1 MKKQTKKL
9 VATTAVIAAAVA
21 TETAINQPAAQAAIA
36 KPTQASKAAITTTVQ
51 RAQNQVGQAQTEVK
65 KADQT
70 VAGAQNTLVQ
80 AQRDVVKVQ
89 TAVDEQK
96 ETVVK
101 AQAEVT
107 KQTTALSQAQALP
120 SEAVRRKVQD
130 VTTQIKA
137 QQHVVASAEQTVN
150 RAQAANSQAQ
160 AALVRSNAA
169 INQTELA
176 ASSQTV
182 ALQRAQAEVARLQ
195 ADPAIKSYQTIV
207 DTKAQVENLRQ
218 AVAAKEDQ
226 VKVDTDAVKKAEA
239 AVSQAEAD
247 YTAASGAAQV
257 ALISYA
263 VSSDEVAVTQK
274 ALTSAQ
280 AVASQA
286 NVELASAQSAY
297 QRAADVLA
305 GRNRAQAEAN
315 LQVAQAAYDA
325 ASQVVEKFNQQL
337 AEKRQTYE
345 QAKSEYRKLA
355 AVYYHDSNSYSAG
368 AVISADYGTSASG
381 GTGAPATD
389 DSIDQSSVWTDK
401 PDAPASSNANDFYPN
416 ADYWDDY
423 YSLPSLPS
431 LPPEISPGATV
442 DPDDDYWYPGSS
454 TGNTELD
461 QAHESLDQA
470 KSEVE
475 RLEGAIRA
483 EKQALAK
490 EKYSGVTGGNV
501 IYIPNRYLSN
511 LKDYRDSTIK
521 TYDSITGSQNPG
533 SSLGYYP
540 ESKASVYQHSQAD
553 QQKQLN
559 WRNLDNATLTELAK
573 YTAGLINGIRE
584 QVGTQ
589 PVTVTPDSVNEVLQY
604 IANGYN
610 GAAWDVYGAHFDKE
624 VFNDDYRTKTAAQ
637 LGTQITE
644 SGTSGLASW
653 TYQGKQLVKK
663 QIADEQTLDSLKE
676 LIYNDLHY
684 FVFNDLK
691 DGCYNARNI
700 AGLENESQHF
710 GVDVD
715 ENGYTHYVFLTD
727 STADKGDD
735 YQLAAPVSDTKLKA
749 LQADLTAANLKK
761 EQSAQ
766 NLRAVKK
773 KVALDLQSR
782 QAVLDKMRDLHDLIE
797 KLREEA
803 SDDEQQQLV
812 YDSLARSRETL
823 EQAQR
828 FLENYQADEATKRAA
843 VTQTQERLSWA
854 QNDAQQ
860 AVAKLQTHQAELQKS
875 MAIHEVNRKQAL
887 AGQAKLEVAAATRQ
901 AKEKAL
907 TLVKNSLSGHQTELA
922 NLKVQLDQVIAGA
935 TMTSSVAPALIN
947 ELDAAQKQV
956 ADLTE
961 ILETTKAQLTA
972 QQAGQLAARQAAGQ
986 QEQELTQSSR
996 QLNEATKRLRE
1007 LEGDLAKLHSGVSL
1021 AELVQGKLTAA
1032 KETLNQAIQH
1042 LGGLQNQLKEAQK
1055 NVTWA
1060 QGQLNQAQA
1069 AQRQAQAKLKSALAD
1084 QQFTIAQE
1092 TALEAV
1098 EKMGSRSSRI
1108 QRLASSTVPAELSTA
1123 ANHAN
1128 SRLPQTGA
1136 VQNELNWAA
1145 AASLAAATLL
1155 TGTVRTKRRRS

>member
-9 VATTAVIAAAVA
+9 VATTAVVAAAVA
-21 TETAINQPAAQAAIA
+21 TETAVNQPAAQAAVA
-36 KPTQASKAAITTTVQ
+36 KPAQVSRTAVTTTVQ
-51 RAQNQVGQAQTEVK
+51 RAQNQVSQAQAEVK

-70 VAGAQNTLVQ
+70 VADAQNTLVQ

-96 ETVVK
+96 ETVVN
-101 AQAEVT
+101 AQTEVT
-107 KQTTALSQAQALP
+107 KQTAALSQAQTLP
-120 SEAVRRKVQD
+120 SEAAQRKVQD
-130 VTTQIKA
+130 VTTQIEA
-137 QQHVVASAEQTVN
+137 QQQAVASAEQTVN
-150 RAQAANSQAQ
+150 QAQTANSQAQ

-169 INQTELA
+169 VNQTELA

-195 ADPAIKSYQTIV
+195 ADPAIKSYQAGTAA
-207 DTKAQVENLRQ
+207 KAQMDNLRQ

-226 VKVDTDAVKKAEA
+226 IKVDTDAVKKAEA
-239 AVSQAEAD
+239 AVSQAEVEYAATSV
-247 YTAASGAAQV
+247 TAQA

-263 VSSDEVAVTQK
+263 VSSDEVATTQK
-274 ALTSAQ
+274 ALASAQ
-280 AVASQA
+280 VAASQA
-286 NVELASAQSAY
+286 NVELASAQVAY
-297 QRAADVLA
+297 QRAEDVLA
-305 GRNRAQAEAN
+305 GRNRAQAEAD
-315 LQVAQAAYDA
+315 LQAAQAAYDA

-345 QAKSEYRKLA
+345 QAKLEYRKLA
-355 AVYYHDSNSYSAG
+355 AIYYHDSNSYSSG
-368 AVISADYGTSASG
+368 AVIGADYGTNISG
-381 GTGAPATD
+381 GTGAPAAN
-389 DSIDQSSVWTDK
+389 DSVDQGSAWTDES
-401 PDAPASSNANDFYPN
+401 DAPASSNANAAYPN
-416 ADYWDDY
+416 ANYWDDY
-423 YSLPSLPS
+423 YSLPSLPLES
-431 LPPEISPGATV
+431 STGTV
-442 DPDDDYWYPGSS
+442 IDPDDDYWYPGSS
-454 TGNTELD
+454 TGNAELD
-461 QAHESLDQA
+461 KAHGSLDQA
-470 KSEVE
+470 KNEVE
-475 RLEGAIRA
+475 RLEDAIRA

-501 IYIPNRYLSN
+501 IYIPNRYLNN

-521 TYDSITGSQNPG
+521 TYDSTTGSQNPG

-540 ESKASVYQHSQAD
+540 EAKASVYQHSQAD

-624 VFNDDYRTKTAAQ
+624 AFNDDYRTQAAAQ

-653 TYQGKQLVKK
+653 TYRGKQLVKK
-663 QIADEQTLDSLKE
+663 PIADEQTLDSLKE

-684 FVFNDLK
+684 FVFSDLK
-691 DGCYNARNI
+691 NGCYNARNI

-727 STADKGDD
+727 STANKGDD

-761 EQSAQ
+761 DQLTQ

-782 QAVLDKMRDLHDLIE
+782 QAILDKMRDLHDLIE

-803 SDDEQQQLV
+803 GNDEQQQLV
-812 YDSLARSRETL
+812 YDNLSRSQATL
-823 EQAQR
+823 EQAQQ

-843 VTQTQERLSWA
+843 VAQTQEWLSWA

-860 AVAKLQTHQAELQKS
+860 AEAKLQTRQTELQKS

-887 AGQAKLEVAAATRQ
+887 AEQAKLEVAAATRQ

-907 TLVKNSLSGHQTELA
+907 TQVKNSLAGHQTELA
-922 NLKVQLDQVIAGA
+922 NLKIQLDQVIIGA

-972 QQAGQLAARQAAGQ
+972 QQAGQFAARQAASQ
-986 QEQELTQSSR
+986 REQELTQSSR
-996 QLNEATKRLRE
+996 KLNEATQRLRE

-1021 AELVQGKLTAA
+1021 AELAQGKLTTA
-1032 KETLNQAIQH
+1032 KQTLNQVIQH
-1042 LGGLQNQLKEAQK
+1042 LGELQSQLKEAQG
-1055 NVTWA
+1055 NVAWA

-1069 AQRQAQAKLKSALAD
+1069 AQRQAQAKLKSALEA

-1098 EKMGSRSSRI
+1098 EKMGSQSSRI
-1108 QRLASSTVPAELSTA
+1108 QRLASSTVPVELSATA
-1123 ANHAN
+1123 TLAN
-1128 SRLPQTGA
+1128 SRLPQTGDA
-1136 VQNELNWAA
+1136 PTNLTLAQATG
-1145 AASLAAATLL
+1145 LAAATLL
-1155 TGTVRTKRRRS
+1155 TGRAIRKRRRF

>member
-9 VATTAVIAAAVA
+9 VATTAVVAAAVA
-21 TETAINQPAAQAAIA
+21 TETAVNQPAAQAAVA
-36 KPTQASKAAITTTVQ
+36 KPAQVSRTAVTTTVQ
-51 RAQNQVGQAQTEVK
+51 RAQNQVSQAQAEVK

-70 VAGAQNTLVQ
+70 VADAQNTLVQ

-96 ETVVK
+96 ETVVN
-101 AQAEVT
+101 AQTEVT
-107 KQTTALSQAQALP
+107 KQTAALSQAQALP
-120 SEAVRRKVQD
+120 SEAAQSKVQD
-130 VTTQIKA
+130 VTTQIEA
-137 QQHVVASAEQTVN
+137 QKQAVASAEQIVS

-169 INQTELA
+169 VKQTELA

-195 ADPAIKSYQTIV
+195 ADPAIKSYQASTA
-207 DTKAQVENLRQ
+207 TKAQVDNLRQ

-247 YTAASGAAQV
+247 YAATSGAAQV

-263 VSSDEVAVTQK
+263 VSSDEVASTQK
-274 ALTSAQ
+274 ALASAQ
-280 AVASQA
+280 VVASQA
-286 NVELASAQSAY
+286 NVELASAQVAY
-297 QRAADVLA
+297 QRAEDVLV
-305 GRNRAQAEAN
+305 GRNRAQAEAD
-315 LQVAQAAYDA
+315 LQAAQAAYDA

-337 AEKRQTYE
+337 AKKRQTYE
-345 QAKSEYRKLA
+345 QAKLEYRKLA
-355 AVYYHDSNSYSAG
+355 AIYYHDSNSYSSG
-368 AVISADYGTSASG
+368 AVIGADYGTNISG
-381 GTGAPATD
+381 GTGAPAAN
-389 DSIDQSSVWTDK
+389 DSVDQGSAWTDES
-401 PDAPASSNANDFYPN
+401 DAPASSNANDAYSN
-416 ADYWDDY
+416 ANYWDDY
-423 YSLPSLPS
+423 YSLPSLPLES
-431 LPPEISPGATV
+431 STGAVV

-454 TGNTELD
+454 TGNAELD
-461 QAHESLDQA
+461 KAHESLDQA
-470 KSEVE
+470 KNEVE
-475 RLEGAIRA
+475 RLEDAIRA

-501 IYIPNRYLSN
+501 IYIPNRYLNN

-521 TYDSITGSQNPG
+521 TYDSTTGSQNPG

-540 ESKASVYQHSQAD
+540 EAKASVYQHSQAD

-624 VFNDDYRTKTAAQ
+624 AFNDYYRTQVAAQ

-663 QIADEQTLDSLKE
+663 SIADEQTLDSLKE

-684 FVFNDLK
+684 FVFGDLK

-735 YQLAAPVSDTKLKA
+735 YQLAAPVSDAKLKA
-749 LQADLTAANLKK
+749 LQVDLTAANLKK
-761 EQSAQ
+761 DQLTQ

-782 QAVLDKMRDLHDLIE
+782 QAILDKMRDLHDLIV
-797 KLREEA
+797 KLRSEVTG
-803 SDDEQQQLV
+803 DDEQRQLV
-812 YDSLARSRETL
+812 YDNLARSQATL
-823 EQAQR
+823 EQAHQ
-828 FLENYQADEATKRAA
+828 FLENYQADEETKRAA
-843 VTQTQERLSWA
+843 VAQTQERLSWA

-860 AVAKLQTHQAELQKS
+860 AVAELQTRQAELQKS
-875 MAIHEVNRKQAL
+875 MAIHEANRKQAL
-887 AGQAKLEVAAATRQ
+887 AGQTELEAAAATRQ

-907 TLVKNSLSGHQTELA
+907 TQVKNSLAGHQSELA
-922 NLKVQLDQVIAGA
+922 NLKTQLAQATTDN
-935 TMTSSVAPALIN
+935 TMTPNVSMALIN
-947 ELDAAQKQV
+947 ELNAAQSQV
-956 ADLTE
+956 TALATK
-961 ILETTKAQLTA
+961 LEAMQAQLTA
-972 QQAGQLAARQAAGQ
+972 QQAGQIAARQSASQ
-986 QEQELTQSSR
+986 REQELTQSSR
-996 QLNEATKRLRE
+996 QLNEATQRLRE
-1007 LEGDLAKLHSGVSL
+1007 LEGDLATLHNGVSL
-1021 AELVQGKLTAA
+1021 AELAQGKLTAA
-1032 KETLNQAIQH
+1032 KQMLNQAIQH
-1042 LGGLQNQLKEAQK
+1042 LDELQNQLKEAQE
-1055 NVTWA
+1055 NVAWA

-1069 AQRQAQAKLKSALAD
+1069 AYRQAQAKLKSALAA

-1098 EKMGSRSSRI
+1098 EEMGSQSSRI
-1108 QRLASSTVPAELSTA
+1108 QRLASSTVPVELSTA

-1136 VQNELNWAA
+1136 VQNELSWAA
-1145 AASLAAATLL
+1145 AASLATATLL
-1155 TGTVRTKRRRS
+1155 TGTARTKRRRS

>member
-1 MKKQTKKL
+1 MSR
-9 VATTAVIAAAVA
+9 TAV
-21 TETAINQPAAQAAIA
+21 
-36 KPTQASKAAITTTVQ
+36 TTTVQ
-51 RAQNQVGQAQTEVK
+51 RAQNQVSQAQAEVK

-70 VAGAQNTLVQ
+70 VADTQNTLVQ

-96 ETVVK
+96 ETVVN
-101 AQAEVT
+101 AQTEVT
-107 KQTTALSQAQALP
+107 KQTAALSQAQALP
-120 SEAVRRKVQD
+120 SEAAQRKVQD
-130 VTTQIKA
+130 VTTQIEA
-137 QQHVVASAEQTVN
+137 QKQAVVSAEQIVSL
-150 RAQAANSQAQ
+150 AQAANSQAQ

-169 INQTELA
+169 VKQTELA

-195 ADPAIKSYQTIV
+195 ADPAIKSYQASTA
-207 DTKAQVENLRQ
+207 TKAQVDNLRQ

-239 AVSQAEAD
+239 AVSQEEAD
-247 YTAASGAAQV
+247 YAATSGAAQV

-263 VSSDEVAVTQK
+263 VSSDEVASTQK
-274 ALTSAQ
+274 ALASAQ
-280 AVASQA
+280 VVASQA
-286 NVELASAQSAY
+286 NVELASAQVAY
-297 QRAADVLA
+297 QRAEDVLA
-305 GRNRAQAEAN
+305 GRNRAQAEAD

-345 QAKSEYRKLA
+345 QAKLEYRKLA

-368 AVISADYGTSASG
+368 AVTSADYGTNTSG
-381 GTGAPATD
+381 GTGAPAAD
-389 DSIDQSSVWTDK
+389 DSVDQGKAWTDK
-401 PDAPASSNANDFYPN
+401 PDASAPSNANDAYSN
-416 ADYWDDY
+416 ANYWDDY
-423 YSLPSLPS
+423 YSLPSLPLES
-431 LPPEISPGATV
+431 STGAVV
-442 DPDDDYWYPGSS
+442 DLDDDYWYPGSL
-454 TGNTELD
+454 TGNAELD
-461 QAHESLDQA
+461 KAHESLDQA
-470 KSEVE
+470 KNEVE
-475 RLEGAIRA
+475 RLEDAIRA
-483 EKQALAK
+483 EKQALVK

-521 TYDSITGSQNPG
+521 TYDSTTGSQNPG

-540 ESKASVYQHSQAD
+540 EAKASVYQHSQVD

-559 WRNLDNATLTELAK
+559 WQNLDNAPLTELAK

-589 PVTVTPDSVNEVLQY
+589 SVTVTPDSINEVLQY

-624 VFNDDYRTKTAAQ
+624 AFNDDYRTQAAAQ

-653 TYQGKQLVKK
+653 TYRDKQLVKK
-663 QIADEQTLDSLKE
+663 PIADEQTLDSLKE
-676 LIYNDLHY
+676 LIYNDLYY
-684 FVFNDLK
+684 FVFSDLK
-691 DGCYNARNI
+691 NGCYNARNI

-727 STADKGDD
+727 STANKGDD

-761 EQSAQ
+761 DQLTQ

-782 QAVLDKMRDLHDLIE
+782 QAILDKMRDLHDLIE

-803 SDDEQQQLV
+803 GNDEQQQLV
-812 YDSLARSRETL
+812 YDNLSRSQATL
-823 EQAQR
+823 EQAQQ

-843 VTQTQERLSWA
+843 VAQTQERLSWA

-860 AVAKLQTHQAELQKS
+860 AEAKLQTRQTELQKS

-887 AGQAKLEVAAATRQ
+887 AEQAKLEVAAATRQ

-907 TLVKNSLSGHQTELA
+907 TQVKNSLAGHQTELA
-922 NLKVQLDQVIAGA
+922 NLKIQLDQVIVGA

-947 ELDAAQKQV
+947 ELNAAQKQV

-972 QQAGQLAARQAAGQ
+972 QQAGQFAARQAASQ
-986 QEQELTQSSR
+986 REQELTQSSR
-996 QLNEATKRLRE
+996 KLNEATQRLRE

-1021 AELVQGKLTAA
+1021 AELAQGKLTTA
-1032 KETLNQAIQH
+1032 KQTLNQAIQH
-1042 LGGLQNQLKEAQK
+1042 LGELQSQLKEAQG
-1055 NVTWA
+1055 NVAWA

-1069 AQRQAQAKLKSALAD
+1069 AQRQAQAKLKSALEA

-1098 EKMGSRSSRI
+1098 EKMGSQSSRI
-1108 QRLASSTVPAELSTA
+1108 QRLASSTVPVELSTE

-1136 VQNELNWAA
+1136 VQNELSWAA

-1155 TGTVRTKRRRS
+1155 TGTARTKRRRS